1 MKILSAAQFAAIALL
16 GSLTLGASGAQA
28 LSLKECSEKYNTAKS
43 GGTLKGSTW
52 NEFRKTFCGT
62 ADPAADTK
70 PAADAK
76 KADVKP
82 ADAKKADVKPA
93 PAPAP
98 TAKPATVTDGAKVF
112 PKALDAKYAS
122 EKPHKQRLH
131 TCLDQYK
138 VNKAGTG
145 NGGLKWIQKG
155 GGYYSEC
162 NKLLKVKA

>member
-1 MKILSAAQFAAIALL
+1 MKIVSAAQLAAIALL

-52 NEFRKTFCGT
+52 NEFRKTFCG
-62 ADPAADTK
+62 AAD

-82 ADAKKADVKPA
+82 AEAKKADVKPA
-93 PAPAP
+93 AAPAP

-112 PKALDAKYAS
+112 PKGLDAKYAS

-138 VNKAGTG
+138 ANKAGTG

-162 NKLLKVKA
+162 NKLLKGKA

>member
-1 MKILSAAQFAAIALL
+1 MKIRHAMQLAGFAVAGAIAL
-16 GSLTLGASGAQA
+16 GAPAASA

-52 NEFRKTFCGT
+52 NEFRKTFCG
-62 ADPAADTK
+62 AAEAADTK
-70 PAADAK
+70 PAADVK
-76 KADVKP
+76 KPDVKP
-82 ADAKKADVKPA
+82 ADAKPAEAKKADTPA
-93 PAPAP
+93 
-98 TAKPATVTDGAKVF
+98 AKPATVTDGAKVF
-112 PKALDAKYAS
+112 PKGLDAKYAS

-138 VNKAGTG
+138 ANKLTNS

-162 NKLLKVKA
+162 NKMLKGKA